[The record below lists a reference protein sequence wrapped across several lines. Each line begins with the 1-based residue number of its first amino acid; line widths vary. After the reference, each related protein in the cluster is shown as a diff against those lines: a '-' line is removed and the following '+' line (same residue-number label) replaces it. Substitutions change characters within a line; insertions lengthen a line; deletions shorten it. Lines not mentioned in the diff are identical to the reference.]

1 MDWSWGL
8 QVIDPYPIYIT
19 FELFK
24 YYLRVTKLTDFQSQG
39 LPPQKQPTKMN
50 SKLES
55 LEDKVVEQLSE
66 QFSTILQ
73 NFGKRPVGEDLEESV
88 RQLNGW

>member
-1 MDWSWGL
+1 MS
-8 QVIDPYPIYIT
+8 YEKIT
-19 FELFK
+19 
-24 YYLRVTKLTDFQSQG
+24 YLRVTKLTDLKSQG

-73 NFGKRPVGEDLEESV
+73 NLGKRPVGEDLEESV

>member
-1 MDWSWGL
+1 
-8 QVIDPYPIYIT
+8 
-19 FELFK
+19 
-24 YYLRVTKLTDFQSQG
+24 
-39 LPPQKQPTKMN
+39 MN

-73 NFGKRPVGEDLEESV
+73 NLGKRPVGEDLEESV